1 MIARLAFVLLIVL
14 SAGFAWLAGR
24 AAPPGLGLTLPA
36 ALETRLPAAL
46 AGLLRGPAAVAPA
59 AAPPA
64 APAAKAP
71 AGADAAGAAPEA
83 PPLEA
88 LMIPSPPPAQGKY
101 ALRLGIFPDQAAAE
115 QVAAQVAALH
125 LPGLATRSL
134 RLRDRDGRE
143 WWLAAAGEAAAP
155 ADLDA
160 GRAWLEERLPF
171 AAMRVILLPAPPK

>member
-14 SAGFAWLAGR
+14 TGGFAWLAGR

-36 ALETRLPAAL
+36 ALEARLPVVL
-46 AGLLRGPAAVAPA
+46 AGVLRGKSEAAPA

-64 APAAKAP
+64 AAAAKAP
-71 AGADAAGAAPEA
+71 AGADAAGAATEP
-83 PPLEA
+83 PPLES
-88 LMIPSPPPAQGKY
+88 LMIPSPSPAQAKY

-171 AAMRVILLPAPPK
+171 ASMRVILLPGAPK